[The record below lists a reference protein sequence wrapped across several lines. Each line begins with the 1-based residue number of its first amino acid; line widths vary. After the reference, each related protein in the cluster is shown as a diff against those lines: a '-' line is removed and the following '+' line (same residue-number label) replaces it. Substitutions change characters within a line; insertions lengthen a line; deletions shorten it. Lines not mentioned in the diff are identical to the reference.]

1 MSKLTM
7 QPIRRIPII
16 NARTIGFTIA
26 FAIVGTML
34 LLTGCGGG
42 GGGGGP
48 SFPTPTLPAGAV
60 VFESSNAIS
69 MANQAMDNSGFVGIT
84 AKQQQVTS
92 TVKSIVGLVAGQLTI
107 SNHSATIATGATET
121 TVLQCGGPNDGNITI
136 TANGNNSS
144 ATGTLS
150 FNTCIEGTLTI
161 NGSISFGGSIN
172 NAGDFS
178 FEGGGSITISDSSD
192 FITMVMYFA
201 ETSNLNNPPYPFT
214 SSFSFSLDGTGL
226 PDGGFLVETT
236 QPFIGD
242 INGATDGQITIYGG
256 DGINGNPTR
265 ILIDITGIGT
275 ADVYLDIDDGFGFII
290 QGSSIII

>member
-1 MSKLTM
+1 M

-26 FAIVGTML
+26 FAIIGTML

-42 GGGGGP
+42 GGP
-48 SFPTPTLPAGAV
+48 SYPTPTLPAGAV
-60 VFESSNAIS
+60 VFDSGNAIT
-69 MANQAMDNSGFVGIT
+69 MANQAMDSSGFVGIT

-92 TVKSIVGLVAGQLTI
+92 SVKSVMGFVAGQMTI
-107 SNHSATIATGATET
+107 SNRSATIATGATQT
-121 TVLQCGGPNDGNITI
+121 TVFQCGGGPNDGNITI
-136 TANGNNSS
+136 TASGNNSS

-201 ETSNLNNPPYPFT
+201 ETSNLDNPPYPFT

-236 QPFIGD
+236 QSFTGD
-242 INGATDGQITIYGG
+242 INGVTGGQITIYGA

-265 ILIDITGIGT
+265 IRIDITGIGT
-275 ADVYLDIDDGFGFII
+275 ADVFLDIDDGNGFIF
-290 QGSSIII
+290 QDSIPI